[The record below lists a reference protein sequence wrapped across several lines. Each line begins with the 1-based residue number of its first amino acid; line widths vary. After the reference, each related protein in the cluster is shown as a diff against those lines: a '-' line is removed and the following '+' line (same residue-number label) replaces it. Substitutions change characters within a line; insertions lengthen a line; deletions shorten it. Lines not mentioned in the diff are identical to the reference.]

1 MSISGYRMNDSGR
14 RMAEFYSDREMED
27 GNFKYMLDPRFR
39 VPLWELVYHDCQ
51 TSYLYWGDSTN
62 SIISQMLKRDLFDIL
77 YGLPPIY
84 SLTVENWDIIKDE
97 IQKSYNRTVPS
108 ARGFRYARMI
118 SFEYLTDDKQVQKT
132 VFDNGCEIIVNF
144 VKYRACKLVFKL
156 FECVNIRVKTL

>member
-1 MSISGYRMNDSGR
+1 
-14 RMAEFYSDREMED
+14 
-27 GNFKYMLDPRFR
+27 
-39 VPLWELVYHDCQ
+39 
-51 TSYLYWGDSTN
+51 
-62 SIISQMLKRDLFDIL
+62 MLKRDLFDIL

-144 VKYRACKLVFKL
+144 GKYRACKLVFKL